1 MIYSICGLNVKL
13 TPKYDFLKSRAEKYL
28 VKADESITP
37 DIDLDSFKSEL
48 VKINNNENTT
58 PQMLEYTQKGA
69 EFFESM
75 LSFDGFVLH
84 SCAIE
89 YKGKAYLF
97 TGNSGVGKS
106 THAKMWRECFKN
118 EVCYINEDKPIIRQ
132 LDGEFLACG
141 NPFSGKYDNNKNI
154 MLPIAGVC
162 VIEKASK
169 NSITQLDS
177 KEAFSVLMSQTL
189 TYLDGENISI
199 LLRLLDSFLRNVKV
213 YRLQCTIS
221 KEAAKIAYEE
231 MAKNKSLPKA
241 DS

>member
-1 MIYSICGLNVKL
+1 MIYSICGLYVKL

-28 VKADESITP
+28 VQTDESITP
-37 DIDLDSFKSEL
+37 DIDLDSFKSKL
-48 VKINNNENTT
+48 VKVKNDENTT
-58 PQMLEYTQKGA
+58 PPMFEYTQKGA
-69 EFFESM
+69 ELFEQM

-97 TGNSGVGKS
+97 TGNSGAGKS
-106 THAKMWRECFKN
+106 THAKMWREYFTD

-132 LDGEFLACG
+132 INGEFLACG

-154 MLPIAGVC
+154 MLPIGGVC
-162 VIEKASK
+162 VIDKANE

-189 TYLDGENISI
+189 TYLDGENISKLI
-199 LLRLLDSFLRNVKV
+199 NLLDNFLSRVKV
-213 YRLQCTIS
+213 YRLKCTIS
-221 KEAAKIAYEE
+221 KESAKIAYEE
-231 MAKNKSLPKA
+231 MTKK
-241 DS
+241 